1 MLYIDIHTYIY
12 IYIYYTIRIYIF
24 IYLYT
29 HHNIYGVYMYTY
41 DYMMYSYVCVYII
54 VYISDKLDDIWKK
67 WHVIYDMNT
76 LKKVWTREWLSILLP
91 MENMSHFDPFWHT
104 PTVCPRVHFPWNPHS
119 NPCHDRY
126 LSPVWLVIQIILHR
140 VKSLFFWYVVRYQ
153 KPSETIRNHQKPSE
167 TNRNQQKPSET
178 IRNHQKPSE
187 TNRNHQKPSETIR
200 NHQKPSE
207 TIRNH
212 QKPSETNRNHQKPT
226 ETIRNH
232 QKPSETNRNHQK
244 PSETIRNHQKPSETI
259 RNHQKPKLST
269 LPGKVFKEASPE
281 VVRYRLGIWE
291 GPIEAERWVFGFLD
305 ENGYGSI
312 PINTIFS
319 GMTIHF
325 NPAILMWTTGI
336 LLVLTHCQINSNH
349 LKLRMLRASM
359 ILFWQDKSSG
369 GLMFVRQWDGIDE
382 ARLYLL
388 ANGGV
393 VLRSLRYWWNLSTP
407 KWSHLPINLTNR
419 FFVS

>member
-1 MLYIDIHTYIY
+1 
-12 IYIYYTIRIYIF
+12 
-24 IYLYT
+24 
-29 HHNIYGVYMYTY
+29 
-41 DYMMYSYVCVYII
+41 
-54 VYISDKLDDIWKK
+54 
-67 WHVIYDMNT
+67 MNT

-167 TNRNQQKPSET
+167 TNRNHQKPSET
-178 IRNHQKPSE
+178 IRNQQKPSE

-212 QKPSETNRNHQKPT
+212 QKPTETIRNQQKPSETIRNHQKPT

-232 QKPSETNRNHQK
+232 QKPSET
-244 PSETIRNHQKPSETI
+244 IRNHQKPSETQAFHVAGQGLQGGEPWSGPLPPGHLG
-259 RNHQKPKLST
+259 RSHWGGTLS
-269 LPGKVFKEASPE
+269 F
-281 VVRYRLGIWE
+281 W
-291 GPIEAERWVFGFLD
+291 FFLD

-325 NPAILMWTTGI
+325 NPAILMWTTGV